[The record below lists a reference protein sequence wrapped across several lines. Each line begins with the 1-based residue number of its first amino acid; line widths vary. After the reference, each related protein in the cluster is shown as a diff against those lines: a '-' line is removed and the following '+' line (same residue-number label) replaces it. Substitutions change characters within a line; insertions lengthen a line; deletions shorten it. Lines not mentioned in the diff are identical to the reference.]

1 MTKDKIVKILDDYA
15 KGVINKKSL
24 NIFADN
30 LISNGLE
37 FKEKTKAEFSETLID
52 WMVNQSEVFL
62 DIDTVSQIIMKI
74 KEMINERP

>member
-30 LISNGLE
+30 LISSLE
-37 FKEKTKAEFSETLID
+37 VLIQLPSF
-52 WMVNQSEVFL
+52 N
-62 DIDTVSQIIMKI
+62 
-74 KEMINERP
+74 